1 MPPRKIIIKISAPE
15 RLNPRTR
22 RLSVVVTRLGRV
34 VGTWEGTKRVRRE
47 VEESVLD
54 VVLAFFFVVIVG
66 RGVVVSGKGIK
77 RVIIVVLDA
86 ASVDVVAAAELVV
99 RG

>member
-22 RLSVVVTRLGRV
+22 QLSVVVTRLGRV

-54 VVLAFFFVVIVG
+54 VVLAFFSVVIVG

>member
-1 MPPRKIIIKISAPE
+1 MPPRKNIIKTSAPE

-34 VGTWEGTKRVRRE
+34 VETWEGTKRVRRE

-54 VVLAFFFVVIVG
+54 VVLAFFSVVIVG

>member
-54 VVLAFFFVVIVG
+54 VVLAFFSVVIVG

>member
-54 VVLAFFFVVIVG
+54 VVLAFFSVFIVG

-99 RG
+99 IG

>member
-47 VEESVLD
+47 VKESVLD
-54 VVLAFFFVVIVG
+54 VVLAYFFRRYSREWS
-66 RGVVVSGKGIK
+66 RG
-77 RVIIVVLDA
+77 
-86 ASVDVVAAAELVV
+86 
-99 RG
+99 